1 MPAAFDMKLSFYG
14 ETAAAQFLHLQPPL
28 NRASKSIGCLLT
40 GSSLPLKESLPYNNK
55 GVKNN
60 GLHGKTACRNRRG

>member
-1 MPAAFDMKLSFYG
+1 MPVAFDMKLSFYD

-55 GVKNN
+55 GVK
-60 GLHGKTACRNRRG
+60 TWATRQNRLTVANDK